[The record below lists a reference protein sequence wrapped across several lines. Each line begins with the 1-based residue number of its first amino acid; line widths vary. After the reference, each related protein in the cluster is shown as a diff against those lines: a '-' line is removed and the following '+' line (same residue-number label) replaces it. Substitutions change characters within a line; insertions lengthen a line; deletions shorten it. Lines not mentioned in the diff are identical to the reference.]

1 MHRPLNNPDLCSLP
15 SSLSQ
20 EVHYNQHGLL
30 MLQGQGI
37 YRLGDKWYPVQAG
50 DAIWMP
56 PFVPQ
61 WYGAL
66 GPAPTRY
73 AGARERRRPEAGG
86 LSAALQAATS
96 PT

>member
-1 MHRPLNNPDLCSLP
+1 MCDTTPALTHTFLRPPHTHTLTPIP
-15 SSLSQ
+15 Q

-61 WYGAL
+61 WYAAL
-66 GPAPTRY
+66 GPTPTRY
-73 AGARERRRPEAGG
+73 IIYKDTNVDP
-86 LSAALQAATS
+86 LFSV
-96 PT
+96 